1 MTNTVNMG
9 HRKVIRLDE
18 HFTTGEN
25 TVQPVLLW
33 GANGRPIYDRS
44 KTASEA
50 TDYIRAVTPQPG
62 KTIVLVLALGSY
74 EIYDLNRNADGFN
87 ERPYRDGFKPTCG
100 CCDYQSGGWI
110 KEDETILHHYKSFEQ
125 GHNYRHH
132 QNKDPDKRVGDVI
145 KAFWNPVMHRVELL
159 VGLDNDKAPDLA
171 QQIAD
176 GAYPAVSMGCRI
188 RYDVCTECGHRAPT
202 RDKYC
207 DHLKYHL
214 REVGPKGLRYG
225 ALNPAPRWFDISWV
239 IKPADQTGFMMK
251 KVADVYEIRTA
262 AEEGEYLDRVD
273 EKRAAI
279 QKVSDIDKVM
289 RGIPVDHKTSP
300 LSAHEARTIERYRD
314 TTLPHVLSGMKPIDD
329 ATLAA
334 LAQHPLPDVL
344 STMTAGGVI
353 LSMREMMKL
362 IGAQLAPGQRIPEE
376 ALEASVAMQGH
387 IFELFAQH
395 PQMLDQ
401 IVDTGIFDINA
412 KRVRPEIAEKAEHY
426 LEKRSTIG
434 DYLTRNLVPAQF
446 RPEEPPWTDT
456 LHVRDPSTDTRY
468 TTNRGAAV
476 SAHDEIAKRQ
486 LMKMVGGSA
495 LLAGAYKL
503 LAPGIPKVLR
513 PLAAGTAAVMGYKH
527 LRPDW
532 GPQFMTEEGIP
543 ISTLTELQ
551 KESAAGSSVALPALG
566 TAALVT
572 ALGHDYDSKL
582 RQGQPRTGMI
592 GAAGQYASE
601 NPTLSF
607 LAGLVS
613 YGMAKQMLNKF
624 SSSMGDLDGND
635 VTDGV
640 RLPSI
645 NIDHVAEKFGSVVVG

>member
-1 MTNTVNMG
+1 M
-9 HRKVIRLDE
+9 RKVITLEDR
-18 HFTTGEN
+18 FATGES

-33 GANGRPIYDRS
+33 GPSGRPLVERTKI
-44 KTASEA
+44 ASEA
-50 TDYIRAVTPQPG
+50 TDYIKAVTPQPG

-87 ERPYRDGFKPTCG
+87 ERPYKDGFQPTCG
-100 CCDYQSGGWI
+100 CCKYEPGGWI
-110 KEDETILHHYKSFEQ
+110 KEAETVLHHYKSFEQ

-132 QNKDPDKRVGDVI
+132 QNKDPEKRVGDVLR
-145 KAFWNPVMHRVELL
+145 AFWNPVMHRVELL
-159 VGLDNDKAPDLA
+159 VVLDNDKAPDLA
-171 QQIAD
+171 QAIAD

-214 REVGPKGLRYG
+214 REVSPRGLRYG

-251 KVADVYEIRTA
+251 KVADVYEVRTA
-262 AEEGEYLDRVD
+262 AADGEYLDRVD

-279 QKVSDIDKVM
+279 QKISDIDKVI

-300 LSAHEARTIERYRD
+300 LSAQEARNIERYRD
-314 TTLPHVLSGMKPIDD
+314 TTMPHVLNKMPAIDD
-329 ATLAA
+329 TTLGS
-334 LAQHPLPDVL
+334 LAKHPLPQVL
-344 STMTAGGVI
+344 STMHAGGVI

-362 IGAQLAPGQRIPEE
+362 IGAQLAPGQVIPDD
-376 ALEASVAMQGH
+376 ALDASVAMQGH

-401 IVDTGIFDINA
+401 IVDTGLFDINA
-412 KRVRPEIAEKAEHY
+412 KNVRPEIAEKMGHY

-434 DYLTRNLVPAQF
+434 DYLTRRLVPPQM

-456 LHVRDPSTDTRY
+456 LHVHDPSTGARY

-476 SAHDEIAKRQ
+476 AAHDEIAKRQ

-503 LAPGIPKVLR
+503 LAPGIPQVLR

-527 LRPDW
+527 LRPNW
-532 GPQFMTEEGIP
+532 GPQFMTDEGVP

-551 KESAAGSSVALPALG
+551 KESAAGASVALPALG
-566 TAALVT
+566 SAALVT
-572 ALGHDYDSKL
+572 ALGHDYDHKMQ
-582 RQGQPRTGMI
+582 QGQPRTGAL
-592 GAAGQYASE
+592 GAVGQYASE

-613 YGMAKQMLNKF
+613 YGVAKQMLNKF
-624 SSSMGDLDGND
+624 SSSMGDLDGNAA
-635 VTDGV
+635 TDGV
-640 RLPSI
+640 QLPSI
-645 NIDHVAEKFGSVVVG
+645 NIDNVAEKFGSVVVG